1 MWISIS
7 EADVLTVLSGPELDA
22 YRNAAKAS
30 GQTDPVAPTI
40 AQVTAL
46 VRGYVGA
53 WGRNRLGESGTIP
66 EKLLAPALDLI
77 ALRLPQRVR
86 VNPNEVRKL
95 NAQAA
100 LRLFEQVANGL
111 FDIEEPLVPD
121 AEKSSSSATPTI
133 SVSRVKRFGATQ
145 QEGA

>member
-7 EADVLTVLSGPELDA
+7 ESDVLTVLSGPELEA
-22 YRNAAKAS
+22 YRNAAKAV
-30 GQTDPVAPTI
+30 GQADPVAPTI

-100 LRLFEQVANGL
+100 LRLLEQVANGH
-111 FDIEEPLVPD
+111 FDIEEPLSLSDESPSGG
-121 AEKSSSSATPTI
+121 AQPTI
-133 SVSRVKRFGATQ
+133 SARPPQFRASQ